1 VTDVPFRLATQRL
14 VLRRWSAADREPF
27 AALCADPEVMR
38 HFPAVLSRAEA
49 DALAD
54 RADGG
59 FDTLRSNGSPYGLAA
74 VERREDGEFLGFV
87 GLHPMRW
94 YPDDV
99 EIGWRLARSA
109 WGRGYATEAAT
120 AWVAHAR
127 DVLRLPRL
135 ISITTPGNAASLA
148 VMRRLGMRFGW
159 AASGEVDHVVHVLDL
174 QDAAATP

>member
-1 VTDVPFRLATQRL
+1 MTGVPFRLATQRL

-38 HFPAVLSRAEA
+38 HFPAVLSRVEA

-59 FDTLRSNGSPYGLAA
+59 FDAPRSGGSPYGLAA
-74 VERREDGEFLGFV
+74 VERRADGEFLGFV
-87 GLHPMRW
+87 GLHHMRW

-120 AWVAHAR
+120 AWVTHAR

-174 QDAAATP
+174 QDGATTP

>member
-1 VTDVPFRLATQRL
+1 M
-14 VLRRWSAADREPF
+14 RRWSAADAEPF

-54 RADGG
+54 RADRC
-59 FDTLRSNGSPYGLAA
+59 FDERRSAGSPYGLAA
-74 VERREDGEFLGFV
+74 VERRADGEFLGFV
-87 GLHPMRW
+87 GLHHMRW

-109 WGRGYATEAAT
+109 WGQGYATEAAT
-120 AWVAHAR
+120 AWVAYAR

-135 ISITTPGNAASLA
+135 ISITVPGNTASTA
-148 VMRRLGMRFGW
+148 VMRRIGMRFGW
-159 AASGEVDHVVHVLDL
+159 EGSGEVDHVVHVLDL
-174 QDAAATP
+174 QPGDPA

>member
-1 VTDVPFRLATQRL
+1 VTGVPFRLATQRL

-27 AALCADPEVMR
+27 AAMNADPEVMR
-38 HFPAVLSRAEA
+38 HFPAVLDREA
-49 DALAD
+49 SDALAD

-59 FDTLRSNGSPYGLAA
+59 FDRLRANGSPYGLAA
-74 VERREDGEFLGFV
+74 VERRADGEFLGFV
-87 GLHPMRW
+87 GLAPMRW

-99 EIGWRLARSA
+99 EIGWRLAPHA
-109 WGRGYATEAAT
+109 WGQGYATEAAT
-120 AWVAHAR
+120 AWVEHAR

-135 ISITTPGNAASLA
+135 ISITVPANTPSLA

-174 QDAAATP
+174 HPGESA

>member
-1 VTDVPFRLATQRL
+1 VPFRLATQRL

-59 FDTLRSNGSPYGLAA
+59 FDAPRSGGSPYGLAA
-74 VERREDGEFLGFV
+74 VERRADGEFLGFV
-87 GLHPMRW
+87 GLHHMRW

-120 AWVAHAR
+120 AWVTHAR

-174 QDAAATP
+174 QDGATTP